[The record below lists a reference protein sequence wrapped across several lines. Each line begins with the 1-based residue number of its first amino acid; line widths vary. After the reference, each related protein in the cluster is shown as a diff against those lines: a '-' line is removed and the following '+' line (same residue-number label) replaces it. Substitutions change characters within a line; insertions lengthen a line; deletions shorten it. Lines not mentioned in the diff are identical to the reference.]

1 MLIISLLG
9 PGLPTIWK
17 TSWLNF
23 KIDTAGTLTFPTIIA
38 IFWTEFESAFEDKN
52 EADNALHDLD
62 SL

>member
-38 IFWTEFESAFEDKN
+38 IF
-52 EADNALHDLD
+52 
-62 SL
+62 